1 MGTDSK
7 QQRWLPTGKIVAAI
21 GISNSTLH
29 RWKAAG
35 LLVEGTHYRYGLTL
49 RSPVRWNPE
58 SIEKAIK
65 AYRTLP
71 ERPIERGEFD
81 VEETGGAASSA
92 TFFKR

>member
-1 MGTDSK
+1 MASTSK
-7 QQRWLPTGKIVAAI
+7 QQRWLPTGKTVAAI

-58 SIEKAIK
+58 SIEKTIK

-71 ERPIERGEFD
+71 GRP
-81 VEETGGAASSA
+81 VSNP
-92 TFFKR
+92 K

>member
-1 MGTDSK
+1 METNLK
-7 QQRWLPTGKIVAAI
+7 QHRWLPTGKTVAAI

-58 SIEKAIK
+58 SIEKTIK

-71 ERPIERGEFD
+71 ERP
-81 VEETGGAASSA
+81 VSNT
-92 TFFKR
+92 K

>member
-1 MGTDSK
+1 MASNSK
-7 QQRWLPTGKIVAAI
+7 QQRWLPTGKTVAAI

-58 SIEKAIK
+58 SIEKTIK

-71 ERPIERGEFD
+71 NRPIERGAFD
-81 VEETGGAASSA
+81 VEETGGAISSA
-92 TFFKR
+92 TFL